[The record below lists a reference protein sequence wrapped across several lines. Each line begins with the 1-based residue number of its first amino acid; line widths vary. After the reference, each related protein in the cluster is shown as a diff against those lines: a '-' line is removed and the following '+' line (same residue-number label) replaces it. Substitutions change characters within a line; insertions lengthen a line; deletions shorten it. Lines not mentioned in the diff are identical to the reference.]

1 MKRSG
6 YNSKCIKCNDTNYDV
21 DTDVYTDDF
30 SLLRYFIGSFLSY
43 VLAFIITF
51 IIFVIFF
58 RGTLTDL
65 KNIVEDLRSLDNNV
79 AINSTLRDDKVLLGT
94 RSDIDFLLKDIKY
107 QPSEIDSNLEYC
119 IGDVIETDIAKFQV
133 TSCYKSGET
142 EMSDVYTID
151 FILSNIG
158 MYSGL
163 TMNENTGIFDNNSP
177 VITINTLDKVFVS
190 KPLEL
195 DDNSFNTVIN
205 RGSTQA
211 FSSKVHVGKG
221 DRPSNLTLKCGKK
234 YNQINTVSLN
244 YAVKELEPMLEYIKP
259 YTDEGVFKANCNEI
273 FNIDGI
279 TFKVE
284 GRYYRNPDSTYHRE
298 VRGEGNKDIGV
309 FLEMTNNTGDR
320 RPLAEM
326 FDFILVDSKGRM
338 YKESIYSDVENQINN
353 TVWRPVVVAGES
365 ISGVLNFEAPE
376 DFHKLLIKRR
386 VEEWGKSE
394 RIDEDFVVV
403 VNLNKY

>member
-1 MKRSG
+1 MQRSG
-6 YNSKCIKCNDTNYDV
+6 CSSKGDNNINVKHDDIN
-21 DTDVYTDDF
+21 VYEDDF
-30 SLLRYFIGSFLSY
+30 SLLHYFITSFLSY
-43 VLAFIITF
+43 VLSFIVVF
-51 IIFVIFF
+51 IVFVIFF

-79 AINSTLRDDKVLLGT
+79 AINLMSRDDKVSLGT
-94 RSDIDFLLKDIKY
+94 RSDIDFLLKDSKY
-107 QPSEIDSNLEYC
+107 QPSDIDSNLEYC
-119 IGDVIETDIAKFQV
+119 IGDVIETDIAKLQV
-133 TSCYKSGET
+133 ISCYKSGET

-163 TMNENTGIFDNNSP
+163 TMNENTGVFDNNSP

-195 DDNSFNTVIN
+195 DDKSFNTVIN

-211 FSSKVHVGKG
+211 FSGKVHVDKG
-221 DRPSNLTLKCGKK
+221 DRPSHLTSKCGKK

-244 YAVKELEPMLEYIKP
+244 YEVKELEPMLEYIKP
-259 YTDEGVFKANCNEI
+259 YTDEGVFKANCHEI

-279 TFKVE
+279 TFNVE
-284 GRYYRNPDSTYHRE
+284 GRYYRNPDSTYHRD
-298 VRGEGNKDIGV
+298 VRGECNKDIAV
-309 FLEMTNNTGDR
+309 FLEMTNNAGER
-320 RPLAEM
+320 KPLAEM

-353 TVWRPVVVAGES
+353 TVWRPVVVAGEK
-365 ISGVLNFEAPE
+365 INGVLNFEAHE

-386 VEEWGKSE
+386 VEESGKSE
-394 RIDEDFVVV
+394 RVDEDFIVA